1 MQLHLGIED
10 RNEPIQISLVEGPD
24 ELSNWVVNHKLSRA
38 QRPIAVGLERLVLFP
53 LERSRTANDCLRKK
67 LSGSPTAMG
76 LKPRDTS

>member
-1 MQLHLGIED
+1 
-10 RNEPIQISLVEGPD
+10 
-24 ELSNWVVNHKLSRA
+24 VNHKLSRA